1 MTDDFVLALQNRL
14 RALAEEQRK
23 RHARHAPGITRRK
36 LLDMAA
42 KQEQQR
48 IQLLA
53 EREEEA
59 GNAGQAKQYRQLA
72 EAIAAVAAEMD
83 P

>member
-1 MTDDFVLALQNRL
+1 MTDDFVLALRNRL

-36 LLDMAA
+36 LLDIAA

-48 IQLLA
+48 VELLA

-59 GNAGQAKQYRQLA
+59 GNAEQAKQYRHLA
-72 EAIAAVAAEMD
+72 EAIAAVAEGMD

>member
-1 MTDDFVLALQNRL
+1 MTDDFLLALQNRL

-23 RHARHAPGITRRK
+23 RHARIAPNITKRK
-36 LLDMAA
+36 LLDLAA

-48 IQLLA
+48 IELLA

-59 GNAGQAKQYRQLA
+59 GNLEQAKQYRQLID
-72 EAIAAVAAEMD
+72 AIAEVADEMD

>member
-1 MTDDFVLALQNRL
+1 MTDDFQLALQNRL

-23 RHARHAPGITRRK
+23 RHARHAPNITRRQ
-36 LLDMAA
+36 LLDLAA

-48 IQLLA
+48 IELLA
-53 EREEEA
+53 EREDDA
-59 GNAGQAKQYRQLA
+59 GNREQAKQYRQLA
-72 EAIAAVAAEMD
+72 EAVATVAAEMD

>member
-1 MTDDFVLALQNRL
+1 MTDDFLLALQNRL

-23 RHARHAPGITRRK
+23 RHARHAPNITKRK
-36 LLDMAA
+36 LLDLAA
-42 KQEQQR
+42 KQERQR
-48 IQLLA
+48 VELLA

-59 GNAGQAKQYRQLA
+59 GDAAQAKQYRQLA
-72 EAIAAVAAEMD
+72 EAIADVAEEMD

>member
-1 MTDDFVLALQNRL
+1 MTDDFLLALQNRL
-14 RALAEEQRK
+14 RALAEAQRK
-23 RHARHAPGITRRK
+23 RHARIAPSITKRK
-36 LLDMAA
+36 LLDLAA

-48 IQLLA
+48 IELLA

-59 GNAGQAKQYRQLA
+59 GNALQAKQYRQLA
-72 EAIAAVAAEMD
+72 EAIAEVADQMD